1 MGSVAVSEGDS
12 TEPQP
17 EAKFKGRRFFLVR
30 REDISGVSGTGVV
43 AEGVEFQHG
52 MVVVSFYKFA
62 SAIVYPNMRNAIDVH
77 GHDGRTEIIYKD
89 D

>member
-1 MGSVAVSEGDS
+1 VENADVSEGDS
-12 TEPQP
+12 TEVPFD
-17 EAKFKGRRFFLVR
+17 AKFKGRRFFLVR
-30 REDISGVSGTGVV
+30 KEDLSGVSGTGVV